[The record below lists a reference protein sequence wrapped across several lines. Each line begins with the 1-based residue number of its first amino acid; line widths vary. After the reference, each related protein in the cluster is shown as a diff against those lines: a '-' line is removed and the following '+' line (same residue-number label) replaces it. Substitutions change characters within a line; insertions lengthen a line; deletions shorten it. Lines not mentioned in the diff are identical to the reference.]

1 MTQELI
7 PYVNSAGL
15 PVIITSEGGKTTK
28 RFLEFFTANIRNKN
42 TRLSYARA
50 VARFLLW
57 CEARG
62 IALTQI
68 EPMTVAAYIEQHEG
82 SKPTV
87 KQHLSAIKMLFDWL
101 VIGQVMPFN
110 PAASVKSPRYSLKKG
125 KTPVL
130 TAEDTRRLLDSIDTS
145 HVVGLRDRALIG
157 VMVYSFARVGAVVN
171 MRVSDYYPNGKRFWL
186 RLHEKGSKFHKV
198 PVHHTAEEY
207 LDTYIEAAGIADDKT
222 NPLFRTTRGR
232 ARTLTPQALSRFD
245 AHKMISWHKPP
256 DTI

>member
-7 PYVNSAGL
+7 PYVNSGYL
-15 PVIITSEGGKTTK
+15 PVIITSEGRKTTK

-50 VARFLLW
+50 VAQFLLW

-68 EPMTVAAYIEQHEG
+68 EPMTVAAYIEQREG

-110 PAASVKSPRYSLKKG
+110 PAASVKSPRYSLRACLQ
-125 KTPVL
+125 TQDL
-130 TAEDTRRLLDSIDTS
+130 ISCS
-145 HVVGLRDRALIG
+145 HANTKN
-157 VMVYSFARVGAVVN
+157 S
-171 MRVSDYYPNGKRFWL
+171 
-186 RLHEKGSKFHKV
+186 
-198 PVHHTAEEY
+198 
-207 LDTYIEAAGIADDKT
+207 
-222 NPLFRTTRGR
+222 
-232 ARTLTPQALSRFD
+232 SR
-245 AHKMISWHKPP
+245 
-256 DTI
+256 